1 MTTIGSLQPADP
13 TEIGGFSLL
22 GRLREDDLA
31 LVFLARA
38 VDDAQVEIAWMQAG
52 SAGFETIAASLTD
65 VSAPSLAR
73 VIATGV
79 LADRPYLVSEHVTGS
94 PLQEVVARAG
104 PWPGPALHRL
114 GIAMASALVGLHQR
128 GVTHGDLRPGT
139 VLVDADGITVT
150 GYGLSGLGTAD
161 SAEVA
166 TRALGHLAYT
176 APEQVTGGIAGPAG
190 DVFAW
195 AATLLFAATGA
206 HAFEGESMAATVN
219 RVAQHQPGLEALEE
233 HLRPIVAA
241 CLAKDPAQR
250 PEAGEVL
257 LRLVGHS
264 TRTVMGDQAPAAP
277 RRTPWPVPAALA
289 TLAAGGVAVA
299 VAAAVTGHV
308 VAERVVTTP
317 AAAVVPTVSL
327 PDLSATASGPATLP
341 SPATTTRANGIGLTL
356 HEHPDD
362 LQRIVAYR
370 NERGTWLRSGKNGEF
385 VDAGVRADDVAAA
398 PNGSWYALLAKTELT
413 LIARVSGERFTV
425 RVPKRSISPVWDRGS
440 SRLLLTLT
448 AKGKDRPP
456 TGFAVVDAATRAV
469 RTVDT
474 DERRHKGSG
483 AFGWM
488 PSGDQVAV
496 TYTGGSDTGLR
507 IRDLEGRQVRTMSWT
522 GASIGRALTSP
533 SGRLLMTDCPSG
545 GSQCAWDPATGAR
558 VATYVNTIKS
568 AENWGWYDDDHL
580 IILDPNKKPVEFL
593 AMDFRDGNRRLL
605 ATLTTEDNTAGLRLA
620 RAAR

>member
-1 MTTIGSLQPADP
+1 MANIVPLQPSDP

-22 GRLREDDLA
+22 GALREDERA
-31 LVFLARA
+31 RVFLARGA
-38 VDDAQVEIAWMQAG
+38 DAQVEITWMRAA
-52 SAGFETIAASLTD
+52 SAGFETTATSLTD

-94 PLQEVVARAG
+94 PLEEVVARAG
-104 PWPGPALHRL
+104 PWHGPALHRL

-150 GYGLSGLGTAD
+150 GYGLSGLGTDESAD
-161 SAEVA
+161 ME
-166 TRALGHLAYT
+166 TRELGRLAYA
-176 APEQVTGGIAGPAG
+176 APEQLTGQTSGPAA

-219 RVAQHQPGLEALEE
+219 RLAQHQPGLEALEE
-233 HLRPIVAA
+233 HLRPVVAA
-241 CLAKDPAQR
+241 CLAKEPAQR

-264 TRTVMGDQAPAAP
+264 TQTVMGDQAPAAP
-277 RRTPWPVPAALA
+277 PMRTAWPMLA

-299 VAAAVTGHV
+299 VAAAVTGHLVVDRVV
-308 VAERVVTTP
+308 VAP
-317 AAAVVPTVSL
+317 AAVAVAPSVSL
-327 PDLSATASGPATLP
+327 PDLSVTASGPATLP
-341 SPATTTRANGIGLTL
+341 TATETVPATGIGLTL
-356 HEHPDD
+356 HEHPGDP
-362 LQRIVAYR
+362 LRIVAYG
-370 NERGTWLRSGKNGEF
+370 NERGTWLRMGKDGGF
-385 VDAGVRADDVAAA
+385 VDAGVRAEDVAASPDGA
-398 PNGSWYALLAKTELT
+398 WFALLAKTEVT

-425 RVPKRSISPVWDRGS
+425 RVPERSVSPVWDRGS

-448 AKGKDRPP
+448 GPGKDRPP
-456 TGFAVVDAATRAV
+456 TGFAVVDAVTRDV

-483 AFGWM
+483 TFGWM
-488 PSGDQVAV
+488 PAGDQVAV
-496 TYTGGSDTGLR
+496 SYASDSGSGLR
-507 IRDLEGRQVRTMSWT
+507 IRDLEGRQVRTMPWT
-522 GASIGRALTSP
+522 GASIGRGLLSP

-545 GSQCAWDPATGAR
+545 GSQCAWDAATGAR
-558 VATYVNTIKS
+558 VATYVNSIKN

-580 IILDPNKKPVEFL
+580 IILDPNKKPVELL
-593 AMDFRDGNRRLL
+593 AVDFRDGDRRLL
-605 ATLTTEDNTAGLRLA
+605 ATLTTEDNTPDLRLA

>member
-1 MTTIGSLQPADP
+1 MANTVPLQPSDP

-22 GRLREDDLA
+22 GRLREDDRA
-31 LVFLARA
+31 RVFLARA
-38 VDDAQVEIAWMQAG
+38 ADDAQVEIAWMRAE
-52 SAGFETIAASLTD
+52 SAGFETAATSLTD

-73 VIATGV
+73 VIAIGV
-79 LADRPYLVSEHVTGS
+79 LVDRPYLVSEHVTGS
-94 PLQEVVARAG
+94 PLQEVVARHG
-104 PWPGPALHRL
+104 PWHGPALHRL
-114 GIAMASALVGLHQR
+114 GIAMASALVGLHQK

-150 GYGLSGLGTAD
+150 GYGLSGLGTPAD
-161 SAEVA
+161 SADVE

-176 APEQVTGGIAGPAG
+176 APEQVTGETAGPAA

-195 AATLLFAATGA
+195 AATLLFAATGS

-219 RVAQHQPGLEALEE
+219 RVARHQPGLEALEE

-264 TRTVMGDQAPAAP
+264 TQTVMGDQTPASP
-277 RRTPWPVPAALA
+277 RRPAWPMLA

-299 VAAAVTGHV
+299 VAAAVTGHL
-308 VAERVVTTP
+308 VADRVIVAP
-317 AAAVVPTVSL
+317 AAVAVAPSISL

-341 SPATTTRANGIGLTL
+341 APATTTRATGIGLTL
-356 HEHPDD
+356 HEHPSDP
-362 LQRIVAYR
+362 LRIMAYR
-370 NERGTWLRSGKNGEF
+370 NERGTWLRSGKDGEF
-385 VDAGVRADDVAAA
+385 VEAGVKAEDVAAA
-398 PNGSWYALLAKTELT
+398 PNGAWYALLAKTEVT
-413 LIARVSGERFTV
+413 LIARASGERFTL
-425 RVPKRSISPVWDRGS
+425 RVPERSISPVWDRGS

-448 AKGKDRPP
+448 GKGKDRPP
-456 TGFAVVDAATRAV
+456 TGFAVVDAATRTV

-496 TYTGGSDTGLR
+496 SYTSDSGTGLR
-507 IRDLEGRQVRTMSWT
+507 IRDLEGRPVRTMPWT
-522 GASIGRALTSP
+522 GASIGRGLLSP
-533 SGRLLMTDCPSG
+533 SGRLVMTDCPSG
-545 GSQCAWDPATGAR
+545 GSQCAWDPTTGAR
-558 VATYVNTIKS
+558 TATYVNAIKG

-593 AMDFRDGNRRLL
+593 AVDFRDGNRRLL
-605 ATLTTEDNTAGLRLA
+605 ATLTTEDNTPDLRLA

>member
-1 MTTIGSLQPADP
+1 MTDTVPLQPSDP

-22 GRLREDDLA
+22 GRLREDDHA
-31 LVFLARA
+31 RVFLARGA
-38 VDDAQVEIAWMQAG
+38 DDTQVEIAWMRAA
-52 SAGFETIAASLTD
+52 SAGFETTATSLTD

-79 LADRPYLVSEHVTGS
+79 LADRPYLVSEHVTGA
-94 PLQEVVARAG
+94 PLQEVVARDG
-104 PWPGPALHRL
+104 PWHGPALHRL

-139 VLVDADGITVT
+139 VLVDTGGITVT
-150 GYGLSGLGTAD
+150 GYGLTGLGTPAESAD
-161 SAEVA
+161 VA
-166 TRALGHLAYT
+166 TRALGHLAYA
-176 APEQVTGGIAGPAG
+176 APEQVAGGSAGPAA

-195 AATLLFAATGA
+195 AATLLFAATGS

-219 RVAQHQPGLEALEE
+219 RVTRHQPGLEALEE
-233 HLRPIVAA
+233 HLRPVVAA

-277 RRTPWPVPAALA
+277 RRAAWPMLA

-299 VAAAVTGHV
+299 VASAVTGHL
-308 VAERVVTTP
+308 VADRVIVAP
-317 AAAVVPTVSL
+317 AAVAVAPSVSL
-327 PDLSATASGPATLP
+327 PDLSATASGPAVLP
-341 SPATTTRANGIGLTL
+341 APAATVRATGVGLTL
-356 HEHPDD
+356 HEHPSDP
-362 LQRIVAYR
+362 LRIVAYR
-370 NERGTWLRSGKNGEF
+370 NERGTWLRSGKDGEF
-385 VDAGVRADDVAAA
+385 VEAGVRAEDVAAA
-398 PNGSWYALLAKTELT
+398 PNGSWFALLGKSEVT
-413 LIARVSGERFTV
+413 LVARVTGERFTV
-425 RVPKRSISPVWDRGS
+425 KVPKRSISPVWDRGS

-488 PSGDQVAV
+488 PAGDQVAV
-496 TYTGGSDTGLR
+496 SYTSGSDTGLR

-522 GASIGRALTSP
+522 GASIGRGLTSP

-545 GSQCAWDPATGAR
+545 GSQCAWDPTTGAR

-580 IILDPNKKPVEFL
+580 IILDPNKKPAELL

-605 ATLTTEDNTAGLRLA
+605 ATITAEDNTPGLRLA